1 MHFKNITLSLIASIL
16 FLFSF
21 SQNATINGRLI
32 DKNSLEAIANSNV
45 YLKDTDIS
53 TSSALDGTFELT
65 LVPFGNY
72 TIIFRNIEGQENILD
87 IDVNEAII
95 SLGDI
100 LLLKNDIQ
108 SNFNPEDLIPT
119 ISLDESTDNSIGAD
133 NISGVLTASRDAF
146 ISSAAFTLG
155 TYRFRLRGY
164 DSEYTNVSMNNIAMN
179 DMENGRPIFA
189 QWGGLNDVMRNQ
201 NITLGLNPTSF
212 SFGGVGGATNI
223 DSRAGSQWK
232 QFRASYAAS
241 NRTYFNRLMASYST
255 GKLANGWAF
264 SVAASRRWAKEGYVP
279 GTNYDA
285 YSYFTSV
292 EKFFGNKNRLSL
304 TIFGAPNKRGR
315 QNASFQEANDLAGT
329 NFYNPNWGFQQGEV
343 RNARIGTTH
352 IPTFILMHQFDINEK
367 STLSAS
373 ASYQFG
379 RNGVTAL
386 NWYNAADPRPD
397 YYRNLPS
404 FQTDPIMAD
413 LVAQEYATNTNVSQI
428 NWDGL
433 YQANFNSFETIEN
446 VNNTGETQ
454 TVNLSRYVIED
465 RRNDLKKANANILYA
480 NQISKVTTINAGFNY
495 NWQQTEN
502 YNAVADLLGGEY
514 FVNYNVFAERDFPDN
529 IDVRQNDLDNPNR
542 LLKVGDRYGHDYFGI
557 THFAGVWGQGVFK
570 FNQLEAFLG
579 AEFSNT
585 RLWRSGNVRN
595 GVFPENS
602 LGDSEKQIFYNYNV
616 KGGLTYKINGRNYL
630 FANASIGT
638 IAPLFRN
645 SFVAPRSRNEVAANL
660 GNEEIR
666 SFEGGYILR
675 APKVKARAVFYY
687 TEFTNQIR
695 VGSFF
700 VEGSGVLGNFIM
712 NNIDKSHMGGE
723 FALDIDVYKGFSITP
738 VAAIGRHIY
747 SDRPNVTIVRD
758 NTSDVLVDSETAYLK
773 NFFLGNGP
781 QMAGTLGLNYRSP
794 KYWFV
799 NLNLNYFDRIF
810 TDIDPF
816 RRTQS
821 TLETLDEDTKRTIVK
836 QEQLPGQFTMDLFAG
851 YSWKID
857 NTFKSMKNS
866 QFIYF
871 NLGVSNLTN
880 NRKFATGGFEQ
891 LRFTVED
898 TGRFPS
904 KYFYNFGTNFFAS
917 ITYRL

>member
-1 MHFKNITLSLIASIL
+1 MHFKIFTLSLIASTI
-16 FLFSF
+16 FSFSF
-21 SQNATINGRLI
+21 SQNANIQGRLI
-32 DKNSLEAIANSNV
+32 DKNSLEAISNSLVQVVN
-45 YLKDTDIS
+45 TDIS
-53 TSSALDGTFELT
+53 TTSALDGTFELT
-65 LVPFGNY
+65 LVPFGNQ
-72 TIIFRNIEGQENILD
+72 TIVFRNIEGQETAIEVE
-87 IDVNEAII
+87 VNEANIN
-95 SLGDI
+95 LGDI
-100 LLLKNDIQ
+100 LMLKNDIQ

-119 ISLDESTDNSIGAD
+119 IALDEGSDLSIGSD

-201 NITLGLNPTSF
+201 SITLGLSPTAF

-232 QFRASYAAS
+232 QFRASYSGS
-241 NRTYFNRLMASYST
+241 NRTYFHRLMASYST
-255 GKLANGWAF
+255 GKMDNGWAY
-264 SVAASRRWAKEGYVP
+264 SIAGSRRWAQDGYVP
-279 GTNYDA
+279 GTFMDA
-285 YSYFTSV
+285 WSYFASV

-304 TIFGAPNKRGR
+304 TAFGSPSRRGR
-315 QNASFQEANDLAGT
+315 QNASFQEVNDLVGS
-329 NFYNPNWGFQQGEV
+329 NFYNPNWGFQQGRV
-343 RNARIGTTH
+343 RNSRVGTTH
-352 IPTFILMHQFDINEK
+352 IPTIILMHQFDINEK

-428 NWDGL
+428 NWDAL
-433 YQANFNSFETIEN
+433 YQANYNSFETIEN
-446 VNNTGETQ
+446 ANNTGETR

-465 RRNDLKKANANILYA
+465 RRNDLKKANANILYS

-502 YNAVADLLGGEY
+502 YNAVVDLLGGEY
-514 FVNYNVFAERDFPDN
+514 FINFNVFAERDFPDN
-529 IDVRQNDLDNPNR
+529 TDVRQNDLDNPNR
-542 LLKVGDRYGHDYFGI
+542 LLKVGDRYGHDYLGI

-570 FNQLEAFLG
+570 FKQLEAFVGTEL
-579 AEFSNT
+579 SNT

-602 LGDSEKQIFYNYNV
+602 LGDSEKQTFYNYNV
-616 KGGLTYKINGRNYL
+616 KGGLTYKINGRNYV
-630 FANASIGT
+630 FANTSYGT

-645 SFVAPRSRNEVAANL
+645 SFVAPRSRNEVAKNL
-660 GNEEIR
+660 GNEEIV

-687 TEFTNQIR
+687 TEFRNQIR

-700 VEGSGVLGNFIM
+700 VEGSGVLGNFIL
-712 NNIDKSHMGGE
+712 NNVDKTHMGGE
-723 FALDIDVYKGFSITP
+723 FAIDVDVAKGFSFTP
-738 VAAIGRHIY
+738 VVALGRHTF
-747 SDRPNVTIVRD
+747 SDNPTITIVRD
-758 NTSDVLVDSETAYLK
+758 NTSDVLVDNETTYMK
-773 NFFLGNGP
+773 NLFLGNGP

-794 KYWFV
+794 KFWFV
-799 NLNLNYFDRIF
+799 SLNLNYFERIF
-810 TDIDPF
+810 TDVDPY
-816 RRTQS
+816 RRAQSIIEGLDRETQRS
-821 TLETLDEDTKRTIVK
+821 IIQ

-851 YSWKID
+851 YSWKMDRTI
-857 NTFKSMKNS
+857 KSMKNS
-866 QFIYF
+866 QFMYF
-871 NLGVSNLTN
+871 NLGISNLTN
-880 NRKFATGGFEQ
+880 NTRFATGGFEQ
-891 LRFTVED
+891 LRFTVSD
-898 TGRFPS
+898 ANRFPS